1 MHSRIMCHRKPR
13 NCDREMRAKMAVGQW
28 HGRVRTWAVGG
39 QATQALTCLC
49 AGSAGCDC
57 STCVWAEA
65 QGQVGEDRLQ
75 GKREQ
80 WGCWSTLTCDTGQR
94 ICLTECSE
102 NPTHQFQQSTENRT
116 WHRAQLTSLSYSFPL
131 LLKRH
136 FGLSSL
142 GGRGF

>member
-1 MHSRIMCHRKPR
+1 MHSRIMCHRKHR

-102 NPTHQFQQSTENRT
+102 NPTHQFQHVLQVALDFRYFAST
-116 WHRAQLTSLSYSFPL
+116 TSLKLCATVSPYSNV
-131 LLKRH
+131 
-136 FGLSSL
+136 S
-142 GGRGF
+142 